1 MVVLDGDVMGVIS
14 GEDAEVLGVLDG
26 EILDGDVAF
35 VIESDESIPVER
47 DVCSVDD
54 DIMVGICFD
63 GDRVVGGTGVLEVEL
78 FVVGSLFD
86 DEGVS
91 GVDGVGGFGEG
102 EPGVG
107 FCSGVVVVSVFCDVV
122 GGICFFCIYL
132 RNNYSKE

>member
-1 MVVLDGDVMGVIS
+1 LDVVVFDGDVVGVIS

-26 EILDGDVAF
+26 EILDGDVVF

-78 FVVGSLFD
+78 FVVG
-86 DEGVS
+86 